1 MDIEADIRALE
12 FQVDMKS
19 IDLEDS
25 KTAVERI
32 KCDARVQ
39 KAYLEVSKQ
48 NLDYLRGQAAVV
60 LMTEFVDAKKT
71 HDALVSRVQTIES
84 CLVLHRRS
92 LEQTQAEMAELL
104 RCLQVLREK
113 VSSRVDNV
121 LEFPTNDTGRNAEE
135 DLD

>member
-1 MDIEADIRALE
+1 VDIEADIRALE

-32 KCDARVQ
+32 EYDARVQ

-104 RCLQVLREK
+104 RCLQGLREK
-113 VSSRVDNV
+113 VSYRVDNV